1 MSLLVGWTKEDYC
14 MRFVHPSSLYDGR
27 ISKIEISWCKD
38 EYQIIDT
45 IIEYFLFT
53 IVISIIMHRIQ
64 RKLEGE
70 MPIYF
75 ELIINQNIISP
86 SLVVRR
92 KKVFTWV
99 IKFLSIYYQLQC
111 SQKKR
116 PFRKIMANFVN

>member
-86 SLVVRR
+86 SLELLSEE
-92 KKVFTWV
+92 KKFSHGLSN
-99 IKFLSIYYQLQC
+99 FLVSTTNY
-111 SQKKR
+111 SVPKKNA
-116 PFRKIMANFVN
+116 PLEKLWPIS